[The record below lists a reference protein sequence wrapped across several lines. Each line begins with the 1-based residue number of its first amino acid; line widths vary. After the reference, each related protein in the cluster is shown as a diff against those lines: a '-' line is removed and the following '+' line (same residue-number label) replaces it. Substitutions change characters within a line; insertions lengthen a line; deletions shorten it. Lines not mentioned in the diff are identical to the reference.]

1 MNKEI
6 VVIGGSETGTEIGIY
21 LATKGRKVNVMTRQ
35 GMLCPET
42 PHSHYVIMIMD
53 YFKSI
58 PTFSYTTFVRQY
70 LSYENGKLRYRAK
83 DGSEQ
88 TVPADFVVVCAGSK
102 PRHQEAMAFAGCAGQ
117 VHYIGDCMTQGNVHD
132 ATLAAWRTANQ
143 I

>member
-1 MNKEI
+1 M
-6 VVIGGSETGTEIGIY
+6 
-21 LATKGRKVNVMTRQ
+21 
-35 GMLCPET
+35 
-42 PHSHYVIMIMD
+42 
-53 YFKSI
+53 
-58 PTFSYTTFVRQY
+58 RQY
-70 LSYENGKLRYRAK
+70 LSYENGKLSYWAK

-102 PRHQEAMAFAGCAGQ
+102 PMHQEAMAFAGCAGQ